1 MALFPL
7 KGENPCSM
15 PGCNRLPCF
24 HVRLEAGD
32 DRTDAGA
39 DSCGA
44 HLAEVVQ
51 KSARL
56 AREQRRR
63 PAQVVVYAA
72 ATHRRQGHP
81 DGFDRLALGAIPV

>member
-1 MALFPL
+1 
-7 KGENPCSM
+7 M
-15 PGCNRLPCF
+15 PDCNRLSCF

-32 DRTDAGA
+32 DRTDTDADTDADTGA

-51 KSARL
+51 KSARR

-72 ATHRRQGHP
+72 AGGRQVHP
-81 DGFDRLALGAIPV
+81 GGFGRLPLGAIPV